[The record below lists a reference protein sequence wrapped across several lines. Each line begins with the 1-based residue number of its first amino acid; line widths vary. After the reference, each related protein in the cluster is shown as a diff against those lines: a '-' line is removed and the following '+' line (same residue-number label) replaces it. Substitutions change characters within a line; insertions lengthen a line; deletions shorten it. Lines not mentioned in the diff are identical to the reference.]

1 MNRRS
6 AFATLVLSTLICV
19 QFVAAQ
25 TNKIPRLG
33 WLSVGYGPK
42 VNPSFRDAMRELGWF
57 HGQNIEVV
65 ARFAHEKY
73 DQLPKLAAELVQLN
87 VDVIVAA
94 DSPVIRAAK
103 DATNTIPIVMA
114 VVGDPVASGY
124 AASLAR
130 PGGNLTGLTNDLG
143 PIDTKRL
150 EILKEALPSISRVI
164 ILEPRPNHVDWKI
177 LETVSRASGI
187 QLQRLSC
194 KDPQELESLLK
205 IAQTTG
211 ANGLIT
217 IPSPKTNFHRAKII
231 DFATHNRI
239 AAIYPLI
246 EYVIDGG
253 LMSYGP
259 NRRMMS
265 KRAAYYVDRILKGAK
280 PSDLPVERPMTAEF
294 AINLRTAKEIGLTL
308 PAEVLQRANSV
319 IK

>member
-1 MNRRS
+1 MNKKS
-6 AFATLVLSTLICV
+6 ALTTLMIATLLCV
-19 QFVAAQ
+19 HVAEAQ
-25 TNKIPRLG
+25 IKKIPRLG

-42 VNPSFRDAMRELGWF
+42 VNPFFRHAMGELGWF
-57 HGQNIEVV
+57 HGKNIEIIP
-65 ARFAHEKY
+65 RFAYEKY
-73 DQLPKLAAELVQLN
+73 DQLPKLAAELVQLK

-94 DSPVIRAAK
+94 DSPVIRVAK
-103 DATNTIPIVMA
+103 NATSTIPIVMA

-150 EILKEALPSISRVI
+150 EILKEAVLSISRVI
-164 ILEPRPNHVDWKI
+164 ILEPRPNHIDWKI

-187 QLQRLSC
+187 QLERLSF
-194 KDPQELESLLK
+194 KHPEDLESLLK
-205 IAQTTG
+205 MAQTTG

-217 IPSPKTNFHRAKII
+217 IPSPKTNFHRTKII
-231 DFATHNRI
+231 DFATRNRI
-239 AAIYPLI
+239 AAIYPLT

-294 AINLRTAKEIGLTL
+294 SINLRTAKEIGLTL